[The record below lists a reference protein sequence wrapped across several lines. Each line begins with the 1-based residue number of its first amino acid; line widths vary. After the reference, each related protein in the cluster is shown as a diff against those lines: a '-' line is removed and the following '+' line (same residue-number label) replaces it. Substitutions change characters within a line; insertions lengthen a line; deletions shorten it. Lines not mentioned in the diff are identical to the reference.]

1 MHHSASLRHLTPFTV
16 TLLSVPTKAAL
27 VVDLLWL
34 LAGETAV
41 VGDVGRLC
49 PEQQHL

>member
-1 MHHSASLRHLTPFTV
+1 MVICELVSFLFKKSKSNFF
-16 TLLSVPTKAAL
+16 PTKAAL

-34 LAGETAV
+34 PAGETAV

>member
-1 MHHSASLRHLTPFTV
+1 MHSGHLPPLKMSV
-16 TLLSVPTKAAL
+16 LTLAAL
-27 VVDLLWL
+27 VAAFLLLL